1 MAVRSLALNL
11 QNVCCKIHKN
21 ILVVYFKYWFLSLL
35 RISCVHLDLAEEVQ
49 ELSSS
54 IFAHTAQY
62 FICWVYV
69 LPIFWK
75 NKKKCIPGLKIEWFC
90 LFPIWKKK
98 KGNSLHCRLDSML
111 NPLSNTEMDY
121 WLSCWKKIHLSRM
134 KPIGFGVKLLI
145 RGNISMH
152 KVDVDGSYQMVM
164 EFESPCVS
172 IWNVSFL

>member
-35 RISCVHLDLAEEVQ
+35 RIFCVHLDLAEEVQ

-98 KGNSLHCRLDSML
+98 RKFIALQAGLDVESFEQYRNGL
-111 NPLSNTEMDY
+111 LA
-121 WLSCWKKIHLSRM
+121 
-134 KPIGFGVKLLI
+134 KLLEKDTSLTYETNRI
-145 RGNISMH
+145 WGQI
-152 KVDVDGSYQMVM
+152 VDKR
-164 EFESPCVS
+164 
-172 IWNVSFL
+172 

>member
-54 IFAHTAQY
+54 IFAHTSTILHMLGLCT
-62 FICWVYV
+62 F
-69 LPIFWK
+69 FWK

-98 KGNSLHCRLDSML
+98 RKFIALQAGLDVESFEQFRNGL
-111 NPLSNTEMDY
+111 LA
-121 WLSCWKKIHLSRM
+121 
-134 KPIGFGVKLLI
+134 KLLEKDTSLTYETNRI
-145 RGNISMH
+145 WGQI
-152 KVDVDGSYQMVM
+152 VDKR
-164 EFESPCVS
+164 
-172 IWNVSFL
+172 